1 MSSIYNSLITSSI
14 QLANVISL
22 DWSYRVE
29 MADELYSTPLI
40 ISKLTVTANSCN
52 EGLLTEWMMSGNSN
66 LRSIVVEENALSNLL
81 TLNFTNLPSLQSIQV
96 MDNALS
102 KATL

>member
-1 MSSIYNSLITSSI
+1 MET
-14 QLANVISL
+14 A
-22 DWSYRVE
+22 E
-29 MADELYSTPLI
+29 ELYSTPLI

-66 LRSIVVEENALSNLL
+66 LKSIVIEENALSNLL
-81 TLNFTNLPSLQSIQV
+81 TLNLTNSPTLQSLQV

-102 KATL
+102 KVTQ